1 VIRIPCP
8 YCGPRNS
15 TEFRHV
21 GEAGESGRR
30 PDASTTDPVEWRRYL
45 YVHDNALGWVRE
57 TWFHG
62 GGCRRFLMAERNTG
76 TNEVKWVVPA
86 GAAPPESAGIRD
98 GHDDGQEARS

>member
-21 GEAGESGRR
+21 GEARRR
-30 PDASTTDPVEWRRYL
+30 PDVASADRTEWRRYL
-45 YVHDNALGWVRE
+45 YVHDNPLGWVRE

-62 GGCRRFLMAERNTG
+62 SGCRRFLDVERHTG
-76 TNEVKWVVPA
+76 SNEVRWARPA
-86 GAAPPESAGIRD
+86 GADGDGEDGSTAGSDPAGTER
-98 GHDDGQEARS
+98 EARS